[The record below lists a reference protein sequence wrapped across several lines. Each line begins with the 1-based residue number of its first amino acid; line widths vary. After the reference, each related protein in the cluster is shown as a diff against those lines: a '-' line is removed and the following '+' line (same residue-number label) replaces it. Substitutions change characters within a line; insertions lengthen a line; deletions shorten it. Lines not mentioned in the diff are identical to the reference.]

1 MNATPIEQ
9 LVAAQRQFFA
19 SGRTLELAFRRQS
32 LVALKRPFWRTK
44 PRSTP
49 RSWRIWARA
58 RPKPTCAKP
67 A

>member
-32 LVALKRPFWRTK
+32 LVALKKAILAREAEINAALMA
-44 PRSTP
+44 
-49 RSWRIWARA
+49 IWARA

>member
-32 LVALKRPFWRTK
+32 LIALKKAILGEPVGTLV
-44 PRSTP
+44 TE
-49 RSWRIWARA
+49 
-58 RPKPTCAKP
+58 
-67 A
+67 